1 MLKKIY
7 ITNLFLNLFL
17 SVTLLFVVFLA
28 QNNIIDFLGNLLKTF
43 VITNLIIL
51 IVILKK
57 TN

>member
-1 MLKKIY
+1 MLKKMY

-17 SVTLLFVVFLA
+17 SVTLVFVVFLA